1 MSKSVV
7 MCNLDLL
14 KITIDCNLDLEIIVN
29 RLIEVTENHTMPE
42 FSIFAH

>member
-1 MSKSVV
+1 MSKSVA

-29 RLIEVTENHTMPE
+29 LLIEVTENHTMPE
-42 FSIFAH
+42 FPIFAH

>member
-1 MSKSVV
+1 

-14 KITIDCNLDLEIIVN
+14 KITIDCNLYLEIIVN
-29 RLIEVTENHTMPE
+29 RLIEVTENHAMPE